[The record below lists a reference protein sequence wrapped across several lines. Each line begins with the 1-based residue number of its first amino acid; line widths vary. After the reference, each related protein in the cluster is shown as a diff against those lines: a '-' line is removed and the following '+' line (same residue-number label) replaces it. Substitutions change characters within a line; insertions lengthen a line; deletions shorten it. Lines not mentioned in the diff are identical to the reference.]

1 MPERADSSR
10 PYLYLPIFCT
20 HNVNPLFVLFIY
32 LWYSRGCA
40 PACGETPDPCQVPS
54 SVTLT
59 SLLETE
65 SLTEPGAH
73 LFSLTG

>member
-10 PYLYLPIFCT
+10 PYSYLPIFCT
-20 HNVNPLFVLFIY
+20 HNVNPLFVLFIC
-32 LWYSRGCA
+32 LWYMRGCA
-40 PACGETPDPCQVPS
+40 PVCAEIPGPCQVPS